1 MKNILSYIK
10 DKIYY
15 IAGATIVILILLIVI
30 SSCSFKSGSYEDI
43 EDEMVDAAKSYFE
56 TRTNKLP
63 KKEDSVIKVTVS
75 TLIDAELLDEIVDP
89 TDEEIT
95 CNGYVEVT
103 KIGKEYSYTPFLTC
117 KGKYEPKH
125 ITDKIQSLKLDELG
139 QGVYNIDGEYIYRG
153 KDVKNYVKFAEKL
166 WRIVKIDEN
175 GVSSLILAEPIM
187 IDDAWDSRYNSQ
199 KDDEVGITTSY
210 LDTDIRKKLK
220 TYYNKKFTTDEKA
233 RMTSTNLCVGKY
245 YVNEDDYETIGEVI
259 SKEKDCSITKENE
272 KIGLL
277 TLHDY
282 KNASLDEKCTNVFSK
297 ECLNYNYLSDSDSI
311 DTWTLNST
319 SNNTYDVFYI
329 NETVDY
335 AHASLIKK
343 INPVIYLT
351 NKIIVVSGKGTKSNP
366 YIVR

>member
-43 EDEMVDAAKSYFE
+43 EDEMVDAAKSYYE

-75 TLIDAELLDEIVDP
+75 TLIEAELLDEIVDP

-125 ITDKIQSLKLDELG
+125 ITDKIQSLKLDELS
-139 QGVYNIDGEYIYRG
+139 QGVYNIDGEYVYRG
-153 KDVKNYVKFAEKL
+153 KYVKNYVKFAEKL

-175 GVSSLILAEPIM
+175 GVASLVLATPT
-187 IDDAWDSRYNSQ
+187 DDNYYWDSRYNSQ
-199 KDDEVGITTSY
+199 EKSETGVNTNY
-210 LDTDIRKKLK
+210 LDTDIRKTLK

-245 YVNEDDYETIGEVI
+245 YINEDDYESSGEVI

-282 KNASLDEKCTNVFSK
+282 KNASLDEKCTNVLSK
-297 ECLNYNYLSDSDSI
+297 ECSNFNYLSNSDSI
-311 DTWTLNST
+311 NTWTLNST
-319 SNNTYDVFYI
+319 SNNTKDAFYI
-329 NETVDY
+329 EGTIDY
-335 AHASLIKK
+335 DEAYSGRN